1 MKSLT
6 TKYLLLTTSLILL
19 SAFCPSKAQTVEA
32 KQILNY
38 HELKGLLSK
47 HKATVVSILG
57 MERFKITSSKERPES
72 TIYAFGR
79 GNDSTQILIR
89 VRKSDERVSEIAWDE
104 RPSTLGNLTHEA
116 INDGFVPVGGNS
128 RYYNRFQKMALFI
141 NYKLAKDN
149 GILPCILRTI
159 E

>member
-6 TKYLLLTTSLILL
+6 IKYLLLTTSLILL
-19 SAFCPSKAQTVEA
+19 SAFCPLEAQTVEA
-32 KQILNY
+32 ERILDY

-47 HKATVVSILG
+47 HKATVESILG

-72 TIYAFGR
+72 TIYAFR
-79 GNDSTQILIR
+79 RDNDSTQILVR
-89 VRKSDERVSEIAWDE
+89 VRKNDERVSEIAWDE
-104 RPSTLGNLTHEA
+104 RPSTLGNLTHDA
-116 INDGFVPVGGNS
+116 IHDGFVPVGGSS

-141 NYKLAKDN
+141 NYKLAKEG